1 MIDKDIENLLIF
13 LKNNFN
19 IKNMNDDEKNKFKY
33 LYEEIANFT
42 NEIPSAEKLEKLKN
56 IEVGFETKYEE
67 LYELGNYFDP
77 VFIKMKKIIHE
88 NNTLKIREKNKKKRE
103 ENL

>member
-13 LKNNFN
+13 LKDNFN
-19 IKNMNDDEKNKFKY
+19 IKNMSNDEKNKLEY
-33 LYEEIANFT
+33 LYAEIANFT
-42 NEIPSAEKLEKLKN
+42 NEIPSIKKLEKIQN
-56 IEVGFETKYEE
+56 IEIELETKYEE

-77 VFIKMKKIIHE
+77 VFIQMKKIIHE
-88 NNTLKIREKNKKKRE
+88 DNILKIREKNRKQRE